1 MAAGKSHG
9 ETCPQGFQYALI
21 GHVGATPAQRG
32 TMTPLMRPL
41 YHVADLKRLIN
52 PGIVA
57 VVGASET
64 RGSFGERTL
73 SNMAAFTGKVFA
85 INPKYQT
92 LLGRPCVP
100 SLADMPDSP
109 DCVVLCV
116 ARPMVEGMIES
127 AASVQAGGVVVYA
140 SGFAETA
147 KPDRVEAQQ
156 RLVELAH
163 HSGVRVVGP
172 NCVGLANTRSGAG
185 LNFMPD
191 YAGMGHRRGPI
202 GIVSQSGALGYTVL
216 QGMQRGIGFSHYLAA
231 GNSCDVDVCD
241 FISYLAED
249 DDTKAIICLLEG
261 VKDGAHFLE
270 AARKAR
276 DAGKPLIVYK
286 TGNSETSS
294 KAAMSHT
301 GTMVGSAVAYR
312 TAFEDSG
319 AIAIDDLEAVL
330 ETASFFA
337 KTGAPTRGR
346 GVGILST
353 SGGAAVICADKA
365 EVHSVELPA
374 LEAKTA
380 GALHEVVPDFGSVAN
395 PSDLTAE
402 VLKTSETFGFCLDA
416 FLNDSNFSALV
427 MPMIF
432 AHASSSGA
440 RAPTIA
446 EAAARTDRPLAVV
459 WMNEW
464 YQGPGSELLDAD
476 AKVCMF
482 RSADRC
488 FATLRAWFDWH
499 EGRGRGHARSDRR
512 SAPAAEQAARAIL
525 SDARGRGATLSETDS
540 KRVLACYGIAIPQE
554 ILARDPEHAA
564 LAADRIGCPVAV
576 KIVSPDILHKTE
588 AGGVRLGLSTPG
600 NAREAARNILA
611 SAFRYAPEAK
621 IDGISV
627 QQMASPGVEM
637 VLGIKND
644 RQFGPLIATGLGGIM
659 VELLGDTAVRLAP
672 VDDQAARGMLAS
684 LKGYTL
690 LTGFRGKPGLDI
702 DRLIDIICRLSELAD
717 DLRDVVDQIDVN
729 PVIVSSS
736 GAMATDALIVCR

>member
-1 MAAGKSHG
+1 
-9 ETCPQGFQYALI
+9 
-21 GHVGATPAQRG
+21 
-32 TMTPLMRPL
+32 MTSSMRPL
-41 YHVADLKRLIN
+41 YNAADLKRLID
-52 PGIVA
+52 PQVVA

-73 SNMAAFTGKVFA
+73 SNMSAFSGKVFA
-85 INPKYQT
+85 VNPKYQT

-100 SLADMPDSP
+100 SLADMPERP

-116 ARPMVEGMIES
+116 ARQMVESMIE
-127 AASVQAGGVVVYA
+127 AAAAAGAGGVVVYA

-147 KPDRVEAQQ
+147 KPDRIEAQG
-156 RLVELAH
+156 RLIEVAH
-163 HSGVRVVGP
+163 RTGVRVVGP

-191 YAGMGHRRGPI
+191 YAGMGHQRGPI

-216 QGMQRGIGFSHYLAA
+216 QGMERGIGFSHYLAA

-249 DDTKAIICLLEG
+249 DDTRSIICLLEG
-261 VKDGAHFLE
+261 VKDGDRFLG

-276 DAGKPLIVYK
+276 DSGKALIVYK

-301 GTMVGSAVAYR
+301 GTMVGSVVAYQ
-312 TAFEDSG
+312 AALADVG
-319 AIAIDDLEAVL
+319 AIALDNLEAVL

-337 KTGAPTRGR
+337 KAGPPTHGR

-365 EVHSVELPA
+365 EAHGVPLPP
-374 LEAKTA
+374 LETRTA
-380 GALHEVVPDFGSVAN
+380 SALHEVVPDFGSVAN

-402 VLKTSETFGFCLDA
+402 VLKTSKTFGFCLDA
-416 FLNDSNFSALV
+416 FLNDSGFSALV

-440 RAPTIA
+440 RAPTIVG
-446 EAAARTDRPLAVV
+446 AAARTDRPLAVV

-476 AKVCMF
+476 PKVCMF

-488 FATLRAWFDWH
+488 FAALRAWFDWH
-499 EGRGRGHARSDRR
+499 EHRASHRTPAPRR
-512 SAPAAEQAARAIL
+512 SSLSAEPAARAIL
-525 SDARGRGATLSETDS
+525 SSAKARGAALSETDS
-540 KRVLACYGIAIPQE
+540 KRVLDCYGIAIPRE
-554 ILARDPEHAA
+554 ILASDPEQAA
-564 LAADRIGCPVAV
+564 RASREIGGPVAL

-588 AGGVRLGLSTPG
+588 AGGVKLGLSTPQDVS
-600 NAREAARNILA
+600 AAVADILA
-611 SAFRYAPEAK
+611 SAKRYAPEAR
-621 IDGISV
+621 IDGVSV
-627 QQMASPGVEM
+627 QQMVPPGIEI
-637 VLGIKND
+637 VLGVKND
-644 RQFGPLIATGLGGIM
+644 RQFGPLVAAGIGGIM
-659 VELLGDTAVRLAP
+659 VELLGDTKVRLAP
-672 VDDQAARGMLAS
+672 VDDQAARTMLAS
-684 LKGYTL
+684 LRGHAL
-690 LTGFRGKPGLDI
+690 LTGFRGKPGIDI
-702 DRLIDIICRLSELAD
+702 DGLVDIICRLSELAH
-717 DLRDVVDQIDVN
+717 DLRDVIDQIDVN
-729 PVIVSSS
+729 PVIASAD
-736 GAMATDALIVCR
+736 GAIAADVLIVCR

>member
-1 MAAGKSHG
+1 
-9 ETCPQGFQYALI
+9 
-21 GHVGATPAQRG
+21 V
-32 TMTPLMRPL
+32 
-41 YHVADLKRLIN
+41 
-52 PGIVA
+52 VA

-73 SNMAAFTGKVFA
+73 SNMSAFSGKVFA
-85 INPKYQT
+85 VNPKYQT

-100 SLADMPDSP
+100 SLADMPERP

-116 ARPMVEGMIES
+116 ARQMVESMIE
-127 AASVQAGGVVVYA
+127 AAAAAGAGGVIVYA

-147 KPDRVEAQQ
+147 KPDRIEAQQ
-156 RLVELAH
+156 RLIEVAH
-163 HSGVRVVGP
+163 RTGVRVVGP

-216 QGMQRGIGFSHYLAA
+216 QGMERGIGFSHYLAA

-249 DDTKAIICLLEG
+249 DDTRSIVCLLEG
-261 VKDGAHFLE
+261 VKDGDRFLS

-276 DAGKPLIVYK
+276 DAGKALIVYK
-286 TGNSETSS
+286 TGNNETSS

-301 GTMVGSAVAYR
+301 GTMVGSVVAYQ
-312 TAFEDSG
+312 AALAEVG
-319 AIAIDDLEAVL
+319 AIALDNLEAVL

-337 KTGAPTRGR
+337 KAGSPTRGR

-365 EVHSVELPA
+365 EAHGVPLPP
-374 LEAKTA
+374 LEATTA
-380 GALHEVVPDFGSVAN
+380 SALHEVVPDFGSVAN

-416 FLNDSNFSALV
+416 FLNDSGFSALV

-440 RAPTIA
+440 RAPAIV

-476 AKVCMF
+476 PKVCMF

-488 FATLRAWFDWH
+488 FAALKAWFDWH
-499 EGRGRGHARSDRR
+499 EHRAGRRAAAPRR
-512 SAPAAEQAARAIL
+512 SALSAELAARAIL
-525 SDARGRGATLSETDS
+525 SGAKARGAALSETCS
-540 KRVLACYGIAIPQE
+540 KQVLDCYGIAIPRE
-554 ILARDPEHAA
+554 ILASDPEQAVRA
-564 LAADRIGCPVAV
+564 SREIGVAV
-576 KIVSPDILHKTE
+576 ALKIVSPDILHKTE
-588 AGGVRLGLSTPG
+588 AGGVKLGLSSPQDVS
-600 NAREAARNILA
+600 AAAADILA
-611 SAFRYAPEAK
+611 SARRYAPEAR
-621 IDGISV
+621 IDGVSV
-627 QQMASPGVEM
+627 QQMIPPGIEI
-637 VLGIKND
+637 VLGVKND
-644 RQFGPLIATGLGGIM
+644 RQFGPLVAAGLGGTM
-659 VELLGDTAVRLAP
+659 VELLGDAKVRLAP
-672 VDDQAARGMLAS
+672 VDDQAARAMLAS
-684 LKGYTL
+684 LRGHAL
-690 LTGFRGKPGLDI
+690 LTGFRGKPGIDI
-702 DRLIDIICRLSELAD
+702 DGLVDIICRLSELAH
-717 DLRDVVDQIDVN
+717 DLRDVIDQIDVN
-729 PVIVSSS
+729 PVIASAD
-736 GAMATDALIVCR
+736 GAIAADALIVCR

>member
-1 MAAGKSHG
+1 
-9 ETCPQGFQYALI
+9 
-21 GHVGATPAQRG
+21 
-32 TMTPLMRPL
+32 MTHTTTRAL
-41 YHVADLKRLIN
+41 YHHNDLRRLIN
-52 PGIVA
+52 PGVVA

-73 SNMAAFTGKVFA
+73 TNMADFTGKVFA
-85 INPKYQT
+85 INPKYQS

-100 SLADMPDSP
+100 SLADMSESP

-116 ARPMVEGMIES
+116 ARPMVEGMIE
-127 AASVQAGGVVVYA
+127 AAAAVKAGGVIVYA

-147 KPDRVEAQQ
+147 KPDRIDAQQ
-156 RLVELAH
+156 RLIEL
-163 HSGVRVVGP
+163 SQRTGVRVVGP
-172 NCVGLANTRSGAG
+172 NCVGLANTGSAAG

-249 DDTKAIICLLEG
+249 GDTKSIICLLEG
-261 VKDGAHFLE
+261 VKDGGRFLA

-276 DAGKPLIVYK
+276 DAGKALIVYK

-301 GTMVGSAVAYR
+301 GTMVGSVVAYQ
-312 TAFEDSG
+312 TAFEETG

-337 KTGAPTRGR
+337 KTRAPSGGR

-365 EVHSVELPA
+365 EAHGVPLPA

-380 GALHEVVPDFGSVAN
+380 TALHEVVPDFGSVAN

-416 FLNDSNFSALV
+416 FMNDAGFSALV

-432 AHASSSGA
+432 AHGSSSGA
-440 RAPTIA
+440 RAPTIV

-464 YQGPGSELLDAD
+464 YQGPGSERLDAD
-476 AKVCMF
+476 PRVCMF

-499 EGRGRGHARSDRR
+499 QRRTTRPTQAARR
-512 SAPAAEQAARAIL
+512 SPPSAEQAARAIL
-525 SDARGRGATLSETDS
+525 SETTSRGAALSETDS
-540 KRVLACYGIAIPQE
+540 KRILACYGITVPQE
-554 ILARDPEHAA
+554 IVARDPEQAA
-564 LAADRIGCPVAV
+564 TAASKIGGPVAV

-588 AGGVRLGLSTPG
+588 AGGVRLGLSTPE
-600 NAREAARNILA
+600 NVRDAAENILA
-611 SAFRYAPEAK
+611 SAARYAPQAR
-621 IDGISV
+621 IDGVSV
-627 QQMASPGVEM
+627 QQMAPAGVEI

-644 RQFGPLIATGLGGIM
+644 RQFGPLVAAGLGGIM
-659 VELLGDTAVRLAP
+659 VELFGDTAVRLAP
-672 VDDQAARGMLAS
+672 VDDATARAMLAS
-684 LKGYTL
+684 LKSHSL
-690 LTGFRGKPGLDI
+690 LTGFRGKPGVDLDGLV
-702 DRLIDIICRLSELAD
+702 DTICRLSELAH
-717 DLRDVVDQIDVN
+717 DLADVIDQIDVN
-729 PVIVSSS
+729 PVIA
-736 GAMATDALIVCR
+736 GATGVMAADALIVCR

>member
-1 MAAGKSHG
+1 MTHS
-9 ETCPQGFQYALI
+9 TRALYN
-21 GHVGATPAQRG
+21 A
-32 TMTPLMRPL
+32 
-41 YHVADLKRLIN
+41 ADLQRLIN
-52 PGIVA
+52 PGVVA

-73 SNMAAFTGKVFA
+73 SNMAGFTGKVFA

-100 SLADMPDSP
+100 SLAEMPESP

-116 ARPMVEGMIES
+116 ARPMVEAMIES
-127 AASVQAGGVVVYA
+127 AAAVKAGGVVVYA

-147 KPDRVEAQQ
+147 KPDRMEAQQ
-156 RLVELAH
+156 RVADLAH
-163 HSGVRVVGP
+163 RSGVRVVGP

-249 DDTKAIICLLEG
+249 DDTHAIICLLEG
-261 VKDGAHFLE
+261 VKDGGRFLS

-276 DAGKPLIVYK
+276 DAGKALIVYK

-319 AIAIDDLEAVL
+319 AIAVDDLEAVL

-337 KTGAPTRGR
+337 KSSAPTCGR

-365 EVHSVELPA
+365 EAHGVALPA

-380 GALHEVVPDFGSVAN
+380 TALHQVVPDFGSVAN

-416 FLNDSNFSALV
+416 FLNDSSFSALV

-440 RAPTIA
+440 RAPTIV

-476 AKVCMF
+476 PRVCMF

-499 EGRGRGHARSDRR
+499 QGRVNRPSESARK
-512 SAPAAEQAARAIL
+512 SAASAEQAARAIL
-525 SDARGRGATLSETDS
+525 SEAKGRGAALSETDS

-554 ILARDPEHAA
+554 ILARDPEQAA
-564 LAADRIGCPVAV
+564 LAAAKIGGPVAI

-588 AGGVRLGLSTPG
+588 AGGVRLGLSTPE
-600 NAREAARNILA
+600 NVREAAKNILA
-611 SAFRYAPEAK
+611 SASRYAPQAK

-627 QQMASPGVEM
+627 QQCTFRRG
-637 VLGIKND
+637 D
-644 RQFGPLIATGLGGIM
+644 RARCQERP
-659 VELLGDTAVRLAP
+659 AVRSADRGGP
-672 VDDQAARGMLAS
+672 RWHHGRIARRYRRAVGA
-684 LKGYTL
+684 G
-690 LTGFRGKPGLDI
+690 RRR
-702 DRLIDIICRLSELAD
+702 DRA
-717 DLRDVVDQIDVN
+717 
-729 PVIVSSS
+729 
-736 GAMATDALIVCR
+736 

>member
-1 MAAGKSHG
+1 
-9 ETCPQGFQYALI
+9 
-21 GHVGATPAQRG
+21 
-32 TMTPLMRPL
+32 MTSSMRRL
-41 YHVADLKRLIN
+41 YNAADLKRLIDPN
-52 PGIVA
+52 VVA

-73 SNMAAFTGKVFA
+73 SNMSAFSGKVFA
-85 INPKYQT
+85 VNPKYQT

-100 SLADMPDSP
+100 SLADMPERP

-116 ARPMVEGMIES
+116 ARQMVESMIE
-127 AASVQAGGVVVYA
+127 AAAAAGAGGVIVYA

-156 RLVELAH
+156 RLIEVAH
-163 HSGVRVVGP
+163 RTGVRVVGP
-172 NCVGLANTRSGAG
+172 NCVGLANTRSAAG

-216 QGMQRGIGFSHYLAA
+216 QGMERGIGFSHYLAA

-249 DDTKAIICLLEG
+249 DDTRSIICLLEG
-261 VKDGAHFLE
+261 VKDGGRFLD

-276 DAGKPLIVYK
+276 DAGKALIVYK

-301 GTMVGSAVAYR
+301 GTMVGSVVAYQ
-312 TAFEDSG
+312 AALAEVG
-319 AIAIDDLEAVL
+319 AIALDNLEAVL

-337 KTGAPTRGR
+337 KAGPPTRGR

-353 SGGAAVICADKA
+353 SGGAAVICADEA
-365 EVHSVELPA
+365 EAHGVPLPP
-374 LEAKTA
+374 LEARTA
-380 GALHEVVPDFGSVAN
+380 DALHQVVPDFGSVAN

-416 FLNDSNFSALV
+416 FLNDSGFSALV

-440 RAPTIA
+440 RAPAIV
-446 EAAARTDRPLAVV
+446 EAASRTDRPLAVV

-476 AKVCMF
+476 PKVCMF

-488 FATLRAWFDWH
+488 FAALKAWFDWH
-499 EGRGRGHARSDRR
+499 EHRAGQSKPAPRR
-512 SAPAAEQAARAIL
+512 SPLSAEPTARGIL
-525 SDARGRGATLSETDS
+525 SGAKARGAALSETDS
-540 KRVLACYGIAIPQE
+540 KRVLDCYGIAIPRE
-554 ILARDPEHAA
+554 ILASGPEQAVRA
-564 LAADRIGCPVAV
+564 WREIGGPVAL

-588 AGGVRLGLSTPG
+588 AGGVKLGLSSPQDVS
-600 NAREAARNILA
+600 AAAADILA
-611 SAFRYAPEAK
+611 SARRYAPEAR
-621 IDGISV
+621 IDGVSV
-627 QQMASPGVEM
+627 QQMIPPGIEI
-637 VLGIKND
+637 VLGVKND
-644 RQFGPLIATGLGGIM
+644 RQFGPLIAAGLGGIM
-659 VELLGDTAVRLAP
+659 VELLGDTQVRLAP
-672 VDDQAARGMLAS
+672 VDEQAARVMLAS
-684 LKGYTL
+684 LRGHAL
-690 LTGFRGKPGLDI
+690 LTGFRGRPGIDI
-702 DRLIDIICRLSELAD
+702 DRLIDIICRLSELAH
-717 DLRDVVDQIDVN
+717 DLRDVIDQIDVN
-729 PVIVSSS
+729 PVIASAD
-736 GAMATDALIVCR
+736 GAIAADALIVCR

>member
-1 MAAGKSHG
+1 
-9 ETCPQGFQYALI
+9 
-21 GHVGATPAQRG
+21 
-32 TMTPLMRPL
+32 MTSSTRPL
-41 YHVADLKRLIN
+41 YNAADLRRLIN

-73 SNMAAFTGKVFA
+73 SNMSAFTGKVFA

-100 SLADMPDSP
+100 SLADMPESP

-127 AASVQAGGVVVYA
+127 SAAVKAGGVIVYA

-147 KPDRVEAQQ
+147 KPDRIEAQQ
-156 RLVELAH
+156 RLIELAH
-163 HSGVRVVGP
+163 RTGVRVVGP

-216 QGMQRGIGFSHYLAA
+216 QGMERGIGFSHYLAA

-249 DDTKAIICLLEG
+249 DDTRAIICLLEG
-261 VKDGAHFLE
+261 VKDGGRFLE

-276 DAGKPLIVYK
+276 DAGKALIVYK

-301 GTMVGSAVAYR
+301 GTMVGSVVAYR
-312 TAFEDSG
+312 TAFEDTG

-337 KTGAPTRGR
+337 KTQAPTSGR

-365 EVHSVELPA
+365 EAHGVLLPA

-380 GALHEVVPDFGSVAN
+380 SALHEVVPDFGSVAN

-416 FLNDSNFSALV
+416 FLNDSSFSALV

-440 RAPTIA
+440 RAPTIV

-476 AKVCMF
+476 SNVCMF
-482 RSADRC
+482 RSANRC

-499 EGRGRGHARSDRR
+499 ERRARPQAAAERR
-512 SAPAAEQAARAIL
+512 SASSDEHAARAVL
-525 SDARGRGATLSETDS
+525 AGAMRRGAVLSETDS
-540 KRVLACYGIAIPQE
+540 KRILACYGITIPQE
-554 ILARDPEHAA
+554 ILAHDPTEAA
-564 LAADRIGCPVAV
+564 LAAGQIGGPVAI

-588 AGGVRLGLSTPG
+588 AGGVRLGLTTS
-600 NAREAARNILA
+600 
-611 SAFRYAPEAK
+611 
-621 IDGISV
+621 
-627 QQMASPGVEM
+627 
-637 VLGIKND
+637 
-644 RQFGPLIATGLGGIM
+644 
-659 VELLGDTAVRLAP
+659 GDVR
-672 VDDQAARGMLAS
+672 QAAEVS
-684 LKGYTL
+684 
-690 LTGFRGKPGLDI
+690 GFTVEKL
-702 DRLIDIICRLSELAD
+702 
-717 DLRDVVDQIDVN
+717 V
-729 PVIVSSS
+729 
-736 GAMATDALIVCR
+736 

>member
-1 MAAGKSHG
+1 VAAGKGGG
-9 ETCPQGFQYALI
+9 EADPQGFQHALI
-21 GHVGATPAQRG
+21 GAGGTLRSLRG
-32 TMTPLMRPL
+32 TMKDSVRPL
-41 YHVADLKRLIN
+41 YSAANLKRLID
-52 PGIVA
+52 PGVVA

-73 SNMAAFTGKVFA
+73 SNMADFTGKVFA

-100 SLADMPDSP
+100 SLADMPERP

-116 ARPMVEGMIES
+116 ARQMVEGMIE
-127 AASVQAGGVVVYA
+127 AAAAAGAGGVVVYA

-147 KPDRVEAQQ
+147 KPDRIEAQQ
-156 RLVELAH
+156 RLIEVAH
-163 HSGVRVVGP
+163 RTGVRVVGP
-172 NCVGLANTRSGAG
+172 NCVGLANTRSSAG
-185 LNFMPD
+185 LNFMPG

-216 QGMQRGIGFSHYLAA
+216 QGMERGIGFSHYLAA

-249 DDTKAIICLLEG
+249 DDTKAIVCLLEG
-261 VKDGAHFLE
+261 VKDGGRFLD

-276 DAGKPLIVYK
+276 DAGKALIVYK

-301 GTMVGSAVAYR
+301 GTMVGSVAAYQ
-312 TAFEDSG
+312 TAISEAG
-319 AIAIDDLEAVL
+319 AISIDDLEAVL

-337 KTGAPTRGR
+337 KTKAPASGR

-365 EVHSVELPA
+365 EAHGVLLPA
-374 LEAKTA
+374 LEARTA
-380 GALHEVVPDFGSVAN
+380 SALHEVVPDFGSVAN

-416 FLNDSNFSALV
+416 FLNDAGFSALV

-432 AHASSSGA
+432 AHAASSGA
-440 RAPTIA
+440 RAPTIV
-446 EAAARTDRPLAVV
+446 EAAARTGRPLAVV

-476 AKVCMF
+476 PGVCMF

-499 EGRGRGHARSDRR
+499 DQRASRRETTARKSSP
-512 SAPAAEQAARAIL
+512 SAGQAARAIL
-525 SDARGRGATLSETDS
+525 AEASVHGAALSESDS
-540 KRVLACYGIAIPQE
+540 KRILGCYGIAVPRE
-554 ILARDPEHAA
+554 VVVRDPEQAAFA
-564 LAADRIGCPVAV
+564 LASVSGPVAI

-588 AGGVRLGLSTPG
+588 ADGVRLGLSTPDDVRT
-600 NAREAARNILA
+600 ATKDVLA
-611 SAFRYAPEAK
+611 SAKRYAPQAR
-621 IDGISV
+621 IDGVSV
-627 QQMASPGVEM
+627 QQMVPPGVEI
-637 VLGIKND
+637 VLGVKND
-644 RQFGPLIATGLGGIM
+644 RQFGPLIAAGLGGIM

-672 VDDQAARGMLAS
+672 VDDRAARAMLAS
-684 LKGYTL
+684 LKGHAV
-690 LTGFRGKPGLDI
+690 LTGFRGKPGVNI
-702 DRLIDIICRLSELAD
+702 DALVDTVCRLSELAH
-717 DLRDVVDQIDVN
+717 DLRDVIDQIDVN
-729 PVIVSSS
+729 PVIVSA
-736 GAMATDALIVCR
+736 GGVTAADALIVCR

>member
-1 MAAGKSHG
+1 
-9 ETCPQGFQYALI
+9 
-21 GHVGATPAQRG
+21 
-32 TMTPLMRPL
+32 MTASTRPL
-41 YHVADLKRLIN
+41 YSAADLKRLIN
-52 PGIVA
+52 PRIVA

-73 SNMAAFTGKVFA
+73 SNMSAFTGKVFA

-100 SLADMPDSP
+100 SLADMPESP

-116 ARPMVEGMIES
+116 ARPMVESMIES
-127 AASVQAGGVVVYA
+127 AAAVNAGGVIVYA

-147 KPDRVEAQQ
+147 KPDRIEAQQ
-156 RLVELAH
+156 RLIELAH
-163 HSGVRVVGP
+163 RTGVRVVGP

-216 QGMQRGIGFSHYLAA
+216 QGMERGIGFSHYLAA

-249 DDTKAIICLLEG
+249 DDTRAIICLLEG
-261 VKDGAHFLE
+261 VKDGGRFLA

-276 DAGKPLIVYK
+276 DAGKALIVYK

-301 GTMVGSAVAYR
+301 GTMVGSVVTYR
-312 TAFEDSG
+312 TAFEDAG

-337 KTGAPTRGR
+337 KTKAPTRGR

-365 EVHSVELPA
+365 EQHGVLLPA
-374 LEAKTA
+374 LEARTA
-380 GALHEVVPDFGSVAN
+380 SALHEVVPDFGSVAN

-416 FLNDSNFSALV
+416 FLNDSGFSALV

-476 AKVCMF
+476 PKVCMF

-499 EGRGRGHARSDRR
+499 EHRARQQPEAKRR
-512 SAPAAEQAARAIL
+512 SASSAEQAARAIL
-525 SDARGRGATLSETDS
+525 SDATSRGAALSETDS
-540 KRVLACYGIAIPQE
+540 KRILACYGIAIPQE

-564 LAADRIGCPVAV
+564 LAAGRIGGPVAI
-576 KIVSPDILHKTE
+576 KIVSPDIIHKTE
-588 AGGVRLGLSTPG
+588 AGGVRLGLSTPE
-600 NAREAARNILA
+600 NVREAAKNILA
-611 SAFRYAPEAK
+611 SAFRYAPQAR

-627 QQMASPGVEM
+627 QQMAPPGVEI
-637 VLGIKND
+637 VLGAKND
-644 RQFGPLIATGLGGIM
+644 RQFGPLIAAGLGGIM
-659 VELLGDTAVRLAP
+659 VELLGDTAVRLVP
-672 VDDQAARGMLAS
+672 VDDQSARAMLAS
-684 LKGYTL
+684 LKGHAL
-690 LTGFRGKPGLDI
+690 LTGFRGKPGVDI
-702 DRLIDIICRLSELAD
+702 DGLVDAICRLSELAH

-729 PVIVSSS
+729 PVIAGAS
-736 GAMATDALIVCR
+736 GVMAADALIICR

>member
-1 MAAGKSHG
+1 
-9 ETCPQGFQYALI
+9 
-21 GHVGATPAQRG
+21 
-32 TMTPLMRPL
+32 MTPSTRPL
-41 YHVADLKRLIN
+41 YHAADLERLIN
-52 PGIVA
+52 PKIVA

-73 SNMAAFTGKVFA
+73 SNMSAFTGKVFA

-100 SLADMPDSP
+100 SLAEMPESP

-116 ARPMVEGMIES
+116 ARPMVEGMIE
-127 AASVQAGGVVVYA
+127 AAAAARAGGVVVYA

-147 KPDRVEAQQ
+147 KPDRIEAQQ
-156 RLVELAH
+156 RLIELAH
-163 HSGVRVVGP
+163 RTGVRVVGP

-216 QGMQRGIGFSHYLAA
+216 QGMERGIGFSHYLAA

-249 DDTKAIICLLEG
+249 DNTKAIICLLEG
-261 VKDGAHFLE
+261 VKDGDRFLG

-276 DAGKPLIVYK
+276 DAGKALIVCK
-286 TGNSETSS
+286 TGNRETSS

-301 GTMVGSAVAYR
+301 GTMVGSVVAYQ
-312 TAFEDSG
+312 TAISEAG
-319 AIAIDDLEAVL
+319 AIAVDDLEAVL

-337 KTGAPTRGR
+337 KTSAPTRGR

-365 EVHSVELPA
+365 EAHDVALPA

-380 GALHEVVPDFGSVAN
+380 TALHQVVPDFGSVAN

-416 FLNDSNFSALV
+416 FMNDSSFSALV

-432 AHASSSGA
+432 AHVSSSGA
-440 RAPTIA
+440 RAPTIV
-446 EAAARTDRPLAVV
+446 EAADRTDRPLAVV

-476 AKVCMF
+476 PKVCMF

-499 EGRGRGHARSDRR
+499 EHRAPRCAGARKSLP
-512 SAPAAEQAARAIL
+512 SAEQAARAIL
-525 SDARGRGATLSETDS
+525 IEARGRGVALSEVDS
-540 KRVLACYGIAIPQE
+540 KRILACYGIATPKE
-554 ILARDPEHAA
+554 ILARDPAQAA
-564 LAADRIGCPVAV
+564 SAADQIGGPVAI

-588 AGGVRLGLSTPG
+588 AGGVKLGLSTPEEV
-600 NAREAARNILA
+600 RSAAADILA
-611 SAFRYAPEAK
+611 SAMRYAPRAR
-621 IDGISV
+621 IDGVSV
-627 QQMASPGVEM
+627 QQMVLPGIEI
-637 VLGIKND
+637 VLGVKND
-644 RQFGPLIATGLGGIM
+644 RQFGPLIAAGLGGIM
-659 VELLGDTAVRLAP
+659 VELLGDTTVRLAP
-672 VDDQAARGMLAS
+672 VGDQAAHAMLAS
-684 LKGYTL
+684 LKGHAL
-690 LTGFRGKPGLDI
+690 LTGFRGNAGVDI
-702 DRLIDIICRLSELAD
+702 DALADTICRLSELAH

-729 PVIVSSS
+729 PVIASAGGV
-736 GAMATDALIVCR
+736 MAADALIVCR

>member
-1 MAAGKSHG
+1 MVVTHARA
-9 ETCPQGFQYALI
+9 
-21 GHVGATPAQRG
+21 
-32 TMTPLMRPL
+32 L
-41 YHVADLKRLIN
+41 YHGDDLRRLID
-52 PGIVA
+52 PKTVA

-73 SNMAAFTGKVFA
+73 SNLSAFTGKVYA
-85 INPKYQT
+85 INPKYQS

-100 SLADMPDSP
+100 TLADLPERP

-127 AASVQAGGVVVYA
+127 AAAAKAGGVIVYA
-140 SGFAETA
+140 SGFAETS
-147 KPDRVEAQQ
+147 KPDRIEAQQ
-156 RLVELAH
+156 RLVELARQT
-163 HSGVRVVGP
+163 GVRVVGP

-216 QGMQRGIGFSHYLAA
+216 QAMQRGVGFSHYLAA

-249 DDTKAIICLLEG
+249 EDTRSIICLLEG
-261 VKDGAHFLE
+261 VKDGDRFLA

-276 DAGKPLIVYK
+276 NAGKALIVYK

-301 GTMVGSAVAYR
+301 GTMVGSVAAYR
-312 TAFEDSG
+312 TAINETG
-319 AIAIDDLEAVL
+319 AIAVDDLETVL
-330 ETASFFA
+330 ETAAFMA
-337 KTGAPTRGR
+337 KSKPPSRGR

-365 EVHSVELPA
+365 EMHGVPLPA
-374 LEAKTA
+374 LEPKTERIL
-380 GALHEVVPDFGSVAN
+380 GEVVPDFGSVAN

-416 FLNDSNFSALV
+416 FLNDAGFSALV
-427 MPMIF
+427 LPMIF

-440 RAPTIA
+440 RAPAILD
-446 EAAARTDRPLAVV
+446 AAARSDRPLAVV

-464 YQGPGSELLDAD
+464 YQGPGSESLDSD
-476 AKVCMF
+476 PRICVF

-499 EGRGRGHARSDRR
+499 ERGAPQASRTRRSDAGAEKAARRILAELKGRGTA
-512 SAPAAEQAARAIL
+512 
-525 SDARGRGATLSETDS
+525 LSETDS
-540 KRVLACYGIAIPQE
+540 KRVLACYGIATPRE
-554 ILARDPEHAA
+554 ILVRDPAGAA
-564 LAADRIGCPVAV
+564 AAAGQIGGPVAI

-588 AGGVRLGLSTPG
+588 AGGVMLGLSTPESV
-600 NAREAARNILA
+600 REAAGNILA
-611 SAFRYAPEAK
+611 SASRYAPQVR

-627 QQMASPGVEM
+627 QEMAPSGVEM
-637 VLGIKND
+637 VLGVKND
-644 RQFGPLIATGLGGIM
+644 RQFGPLLAVGLGGIM
-659 VELLGDTAVRLAP
+659 VELLADTAVRLAP
-672 VDDQAARGMLAS
+672 VNEQTARGMLAS
-684 LKGYTL
+684 LKGHAL
-690 LTGFRGKPGLDI
+690 LTGFRGKPRVDLEGLVDT
-702 DRLIDIICRLSELAD
+702 ICRLSELAH
-717 DLRDVVDQIDVN
+717 DLRDVIDQIDVN
-729 PVIVSSS
+729 PVIASSRGVMS
-736 GAMATDALIVCR
+736 VDALIVCGA

>member
-1 MAAGKSHG
+1 
-9 ETCPQGFQYALI
+9 
-21 GHVGATPAQRG
+21 
-32 TMTPLMRPL
+32 MTASTRPL
-41 YHVADLKRLIN
+41 YGAADLTRLIN
-52 PGIVA
+52 PKIVA

-73 SNMAAFTGKVFA
+73 SNMSTFTGKVFA

-100 SLADMPDSP
+100 SLAEMPDSP

-116 ARPMVEGMIES
+116 ARPMVEGMIE
-127 AASVQAGGVVVYA
+127 AAAAARAGGVVVYA

-147 KPDRVEAQQ
+147 KPDRIEAQQ
-156 RLVELAH
+156 RVVELANRT
-163 HSGVRVVGP
+163 GVRVVGP

-249 DDTKAIICLLEG
+249 DDTRAIVCLLEG
-261 VKDGAHFLE
+261 VKDGDRFLA

-276 DAGKPLIVYK
+276 DAGKALIVYK
-286 TGNSETSS
+286 TGNNETSS

-301 GTMVGSAVAYR
+301 GTMVGSVVAYQ
-312 TAFEDSG
+312 TAIRDAG
-319 AIAIDDLEAVL
+319 AIAIDNLEGVL
-330 ETASFFA
+330 ETAPFFA
-337 KTGAPTRGR
+337 KTKAPSSGR

-365 EVHSVELPA
+365 EAHDVALPA
-374 LEAKTA
+374 LDAKTA
-380 GALHEVVPDFGSVAN
+380 TALHQVVPDFGSVAN

-416 FLNDSNFSALV
+416 FMNDSSFSALV

-440 RAPTIA
+440 RAPTIV

-476 AKVCMF
+476 SRVCMF

-499 EGRGRGHARSDRR
+499 EYRAPHDAVAARKSQP
-512 SAPAAEQAARAIL
+512 SAEQAARVIL
-525 SDARGRGATLSETDS
+525 TEVRGRGAALSEVDS
-540 KRVLACYGIAIPQE
+540 KRILACYGIATPKQ
-554 ILARDPEHAA
+554 ILARDPEQAA
-564 LAADRIGCPVAV
+564 SAAGQIGGPVAI
-576 KIVSPDILHKTE
+576 KIVSPDIVHKTE
-588 AGGVRLGLSTPG
+588 AGGVKLGLSMPEEV
-600 NAREAARNILA
+600 RSAAADILA
-611 SAFRYAPEAK
+611 SAKSYAPQAK

-627 QQMASPGVEM
+627 QQMVPPGIEI
-637 VLGIKND
+637 VLGVKND
-644 RQFGPLIATGLGGIM
+644 RQFGPLVAAGLGGIM
-659 VELLGDTAVRLAP
+659 VELLGGAAVRLAP
-672 VDDQAARGMLAS
+672 VGERSAREMLAS
-684 LKGYTL
+684 LKGHAL
-690 LTGFRGKPGLDI
+690 LTGFRGSSGVDI
-702 DRLIDIICRLSELAD
+702 DALADTICRLSELAH

-729 PVIVSSS
+729 PAIASAGGVI
-736 GAMATDALIVCR
+736 AANALIVCR

>member
-1 MAAGKSHG
+1 MASTTAR
-9 ETCPQGFQYALI
+9 ALYR
-21 GHVGATPAQRG
+21 HD
-32 TMTPLMRPL
+32 
-41 YHVADLKRLIN
+41 DLRRLID
-52 PGIVA
+52 PRVVA
-57 VVGASET
+57 IVGASET

-73 SNMAAFTGKVFA
+73 SNLSAFTGKVYA
-85 INPKYQT
+85 INPKYQN

-100 SLADMPDSP
+100 ALSEMPESP

-116 ARPMVEGMIES
+116 ARPMVEDMIKS
-127 AASVQAGGVVVYA
+127 AAAVKAGGVIVYA
-140 SGFAETA
+140 SGFAETS
-147 KPDRVEAQQ
+147 KPDRIEAQQ
-156 RLVELAH
+156 RLLQLSRN
-163 HSGVRVVGP
+163 SGVRVVGP

-249 DDTKAIICLLEG
+249 EDTKSIICLLEG
-261 VKDGAHFLE
+261 VKDGARFL
-270 AARKAR
+270 AAAGKAR
-276 DAGKPLIVYK
+276 GAGKALIVYK

-301 GTMVGSAVAYR
+301 GTMVGSVVAYQ
-312 TAFEDSG
+312 TAIRDAG
-319 AIAIDDLEAVL
+319 AIAVDNLEAVL

-337 KTGAPTRGR
+337 KTKAPTKGR

-365 EVHSVELPA
+365 EAHDIPLPT

-380 GALHEVVPDFGSVAN
+380 RALHEVVPDFGSVAN

-416 FLNDSNFSALV
+416 FTNDSGFSALV

-440 RAPTIA
+440 RVPAIV

-476 AKVCMF
+476 PKVCMF

-488 FATLRAWFDWH
+488 FATLRAWLDWH
-499 EGRGRGHARSDRR
+499 EGRG
-512 SAPAAEQAARAIL
+512 
-525 SDARGRGATLSETDS
+525 
-540 KRVLACYGIAIPQE
+540 
-554 ILARDPEHAA
+554 
-564 LAADRIGCPVAV
+564 
-576 KIVSPDILHKTE
+576 
-588 AGGVRLGLSTPG
+588 
-600 NAREAARNILA
+600 
-611 SAFRYAPEAK
+611 
-621 IDGISV
+621 
-627 QQMASPGVEM
+627 
-637 VLGIKND
+637 
-644 RQFGPLIATGLGGIM
+644 
-659 VELLGDTAVRLAP
+659 
-672 VDDQAARGMLAS
+672 
-684 LKGYTL
+684 
-690 LTGFRGKPGLDI
+690 
-702 DRLIDIICRLSELAD
+702 
-717 DLRDVVDQIDVN
+717 
-729 PVIVSSS
+729 
-736 GAMATDALIVCR
+736 

>member
-1 MAAGKSHG
+1 
-9 ETCPQGFQYALI
+9 
-21 GHVGATPAQRG
+21 
-32 TMTPLMRPL
+32 MTSSTRPL
-41 YHVADLKRLIN
+41 YDATDLKRLID

-73 SNMAAFTGKVFA
+73 SNMSAFTGKVFA

-92 LLGRPCVP
+92 LLGRPCVS
-100 SLADMPDSP
+100 SLADMPESP

-116 ARPMVEGMIES
+116 ARPMVDGMIES
-127 AASVQAGGVVVYA
+127 AAAVKAGGVIVYA

-147 KPDRVEAQQ
+147 KPDRIEAQQ
-156 RLVELAH
+156 RLIELAH
-163 HSGVRVVGP
+163 RTGVRVVGP

-216 QGMQRGIGFSHYLAA
+216 QGMERGIGFSHYLAA

-261 VKDGAHFLE
+261 VKDGGRFLE

-276 DAGKPLIVYK
+276 DAGKALIVYK

-301 GTMVGSAVAYR
+301 GTMVGSVVAYQ
-312 TAFEDSG
+312 TAFEDTG

-337 KTGAPTRGR
+337 KTKAPTSGR

-365 EVHSVELPA
+365 EAHGVLLPP

-380 GALHEVVPDFGSVAN
+380 SALNEVVPDFGSVAN

-416 FLNDSNFSALV
+416 FLNDSSFSALV

-440 RAPTIA
+440 RAPTIV
-446 EAAARTDRPLAVV
+446 EAAARTDRPLVVV

-476 AKVCMF
+476 PKVCMF

-488 FATLRAWFDWH
+488 FSTLRAWFDWH
-499 EGRGRGHARSDRR
+499 ERRARPQAAAERR
-512 SAPAAEQAARAIL
+512 SALSDEHAARAVL
-525 SDARGRGATLSETDS
+525 AGAMRRGAVLSETDS
-540 KRVLACYGIAIPQE
+540 KRILACYGITIPQE
-554 ILARDPEHAA
+554 ILAGDPAEAA
-564 LAADRIGCPVAV
+564 LAARQIGAPVAI

-588 AGGVRLGLSTPG
+588 AGGVRLGLTIPDDV
-600 NAREAARNILA
+600 RQAAEDILA
-611 SAFRYAPEAK
+611 SALRYAPQAR

-627 QQMASPGVEM
+627 QQMAPSGIEI
-637 VLGIKND
+637 VLGVKND
-644 RQFGPLIATGLGGIM
+644 RQFGPLVAAGLGGIM
-659 VELLGDTAVRLAP
+659 VELLGDTAVRFAP
-672 VDDQAARGMLAS
+672 VNDQTARVMLAS
-684 LKGYTL
+684 LKGHAL
-690 LTGFRGKPGLDI
+690 LTGFRGKPGVDI
-702 DRLIDIICRLSELAD
+702 AGLVDMICRLSELAH
-717 DLRDVVDQIDVN
+717 DLSDIIDQIDVN
-729 PVIVSSS
+729 PVIVSASKV
-736 GAMATDALIVCR
+736 MAADALIVCRS

>member
-1 MAAGKSHG
+1 MADTTAR
-9 ETCPQGFQYALI
+9 A
-21 GHVGATPAQRG
+21 
-32 TMTPLMRPL
+32 L
-41 YHVADLKRLIN
+41 YHHDDLRRLID
-52 PGIVA
+52 PKIVA

-73 SNMAAFTGKVFA
+73 SNMSAFTGKVFA
-85 INPKYQT
+85 INPKYQS

-100 SLADMPDSP
+100 SLAEMPERP

-116 ARPMVEGMIES
+116 ARIMVESMIES
-127 AASVQAGGVVVYA
+127 AAAAGAGGVIVYA

-147 KPDRVEAQQ
+147 KPDRIEAQQ
-156 RLVELAH
+156 RLIELAH
-163 HSGVRVVGP
+163 RTGVRVVGP
-172 NCVGLANTRSGAG
+172 NCVGLANTSSGAG

-216 QGMQRGIGFSHYLAA
+216 QGMERGVGFSHYLAA

-249 DDTKAIICLLEG
+249 DDTRAIICLLEG
-261 VKDGAHFLE
+261 VKDGERFLE

-276 DAGKPLIVYK
+276 DAGKALIVYK

-312 TAFEDSG
+312 TAFEDTG
-319 AIAIDDLEAVL
+319 AIALDDLEAVL
-330 ETASFFA
+330 ETASFMA
-337 KTGAPTRGR
+337 KTKAPTRGR

-365 EVHSVELPA
+365 EAHGIPLPA

-380 GALHEVVPDFGSVAN
+380 SALHEVVPDFGSVAN

-416 FLNDSNFSALV
+416 FLNDSGFSALV

-432 AHASSSGA
+432 AHAASSGA
-440 RAPTIA
+440 RAPTIV
-446 EAAARTDRPLAVV
+446 EAAAGTDRPLAVV

-476 AKVCMF
+476 PKVCMF

-499 EGRGRGHARSDRR
+499 EGRALRQTETSRR
-512 SAPAAEQAARAIL
+512 SPLSAEPAARAIL
-525 SDARGRGATLSETDS
+525 SEVRGRGAALSETDS
-540 KRVLACYGIAIPQE
+540 KRILACYGIPIPQE
-554 ILARDPEHAA
+554 ILARDPEQAA
-564 LAADRIGCPVAV
+564 LAAGRIAGPVAI

-588 AGGVRLGLSTPG
+588 AGGVQLGLSTPK
-600 NAREAARNILA
+600 NVREAAENILA
-611 SAFRYAPEAK
+611 SARRYAPQAR

-627 QQMASPGVEM
+627 QQMAPSGVEM
-637 VLGIKND
+637 VLGVKND
-644 RQFGPLIATGLGGIM
+644 RQFGPLVAAGLGGIM

-672 VDDQAARGMLAS
+672 VNDQTARAMLTS
-684 LKGYTL
+684 LKGHAL
-690 LTGFRGKPGLDI
+690 LSGFRGKQGVDIEGLVDT
-702 DRLIDIICRLSELAD
+702 ICRLSELAH

-729 PVIVSSS
+729 PVIVGAS
-736 GAMATDALIVCR
+736 GVMAADALMVCR

>member
-1 MAAGKSHG
+1 MAQPTA
-9 ETCPQGFQYALI
+9 
-21 GHVGATPAQRG
+21 
-32 TMTPLMRPL
+32 RPL
-41 YHVADLKRLIN
+41 YHHDDLHRLIN
-52 PGIVA
+52 PKVVA

-73 SNMAAFTGKVFA
+73 SNMAGFTGKVFA
-85 INPKYQT
+85 INPKYQS

-100 SLADMPDSP
+100 SLADMPESP

-116 ARPMVEGMIES
+116 ARPMVEGMIE
-127 AASVQAGGVVVYA
+127 AAAAVKAGGVIVYA

-147 KPDRVEAQQ
+147 KPDRIEAQQ
-156 RLVELAH
+156 RLIDL
-163 HSGVRVVGP
+163 SQRTGVRVVGP
-172 NCVGLANTRSGAG
+172 NCVGLANTSSAAG

-216 QGMQRGIGFSHYLAA
+216 QGMERGIGFSHYLAA

-249 DDTKAIICLLEG
+249 DGTKSIICLLEG
-261 VKDGAHFLE
+261 VKDGGRFLQ

-276 DAGKPLIVYK
+276 DAGKALIVYK

-301 GTMVGSAVAYR
+301 GTMVGSVVAYQ
-312 TAFEDSG
+312 TAFEETG

-337 KTGAPTRGR
+337 KTRAPTGGH

-365 EVHSVELPA
+365 EAHDVPLPA

-380 GALHEVVPDFGSVAN
+380 NALHEVVPDFGSVAN

-416 FLNDSNFSALV
+416 FLNDAGFSALV

-440 RAPTIA
+440 RAPTIV

-476 AKVCMF
+476 PRVCMF

-488 FATLRAWFDWH
+488 FATMRAWFDWH
-499 EGRGRGHARSDRR
+499 ERRTAKRTQAARR
-512 SAPAAEQAARAIL
+512 SPPSAGQSARAIL
-525 SDARGRGATLSETDS
+525 SEARSRGAVLSETDS
-540 KRVLACYGIAIPQE
+540 KRILACYGIAIPKE
-554 ILARDPEHAA
+554 IVVRDPEQAA
-564 LAADRIGCPVAV
+564 AAASQIGGPVAI

-588 AGGVRLGLSTPG
+588 AGGVRLGLSTPESV
-600 NAREAARNILA
+600 REAAKNILA
-611 SAFRYAPEAK
+611 SAARYAPQARV
-621 IDGISV
+621 DGISV
-627 QQMASPGVEM
+627 QQMAPAGVEI
-637 VLGIKND
+637 VLGVKND
-644 RQFGPLIATGLGGIM
+644 RQFGPLVAAGLGGVM
-659 VELLGDTAVRLAP
+659 VELFGDTAVRLAP
-672 VDDQAARGMLAS
+672 IDDATARAMLAS
-684 LKGYTL
+684 LKSRTL
-690 LTGFRGKPGLDI
+690 LTGFRGKPGVDI
-702 DRLIDIICRLSELAD
+702 DGLVDTICRLSELAH
-717 DLRDVVDQIDVN
+717 DLADVIDQIDVN
-729 PVIVSSS
+729 PVIA
-736 GAMATDALIVCR
+736 GATGVMAADALIVCR

>member
-1 MAAGKSHG
+1 MTHS
-9 ETCPQGFQYALI
+9 TRALY
-21 GHVGATPAQRG
+21 GAD
-32 TMTPLMRPL
+32 
-41 YHVADLKRLIN
+41 DLKRLIN
-52 PGIVA
+52 PGTVA
-57 VVGASET
+57 IVGASET

-100 SLADMPDSP
+100 SLAEMAESP

-116 ARPMVEGMIES
+116 ARPMVESMIE
-127 AASVQAGGVVVYA
+127 AAAAVKAGGVVVYA
-140 SGFAETA
+140 SGFAETG
-147 KPDRVEAQQ
+147 KPDRIEAQQ
-156 RLVELAH
+156 RLVELARRT
-163 HSGVRVVGP
+163 GVRVVGP
-172 NCVGLANTRSGAG
+172 NCVGLANTRLGAG

-216 QGMQRGIGFSHYLAA
+216 QGMERGIGFSHYLAA

-241 FISYLAED
+241 FVSYLAED
-249 DDTKAIICLLEG
+249 DDTRAIICLLEG
-261 VKDGAHFLE
+261 VKDGDRFLA

-276 DAGKPLIVYK
+276 DAGKALIVYK
-286 TGNSETSS
+286 TGNSKTSS

-301 GTMVGSAVAYR
+301 GTMVGSVVAYR
-312 TAFEDSG
+312 TAFADAG
-319 AIAIDDLEAVL
+319 AIAVDDLESVL

-337 KTGAPTRGR
+337 KTAAPTRGR

-365 EVHSVELPA
+365 ESYGVPLPV

-380 GALHEVVPDFGSVAN
+380 SALHEVVPDFGSVAN

-416 FLNDSNFSALV
+416 FLNDAGFSAVV

-440 RAPTIA
+440 RAPTIV

-476 AKVCMF
+476 PRVCMF

-488 FATLRAWFDWH
+488 FSTLRAWFDWH
-499 EGRGRGHARSDRR
+499 EGLAHPQAQVKRR
-512 SAPAAEQAARAIL
+512 SPASAEPAARAIL
-525 SDARGRGATLSETDS
+525 SDAMGRGAALSETDS
-540 KRVLACYGIAIPQE
+540 KRILACYGIAIPQE
-554 ILARDPEHAA
+554 ILARDPDQAA
-564 LAADRIGCPVAV
+564 LAASRIGCPVAI

-588 AGGVRLGLSTPG
+588 AGGVRLGLSTPESV
-600 NAREAARNILA
+600 REAAKNILA
-611 SAFRYAPEAK
+611 SAASYAPQAR
-621 IDGISV
+621 IDGVSV
-627 QQMASPGVEM
+627 QQMAPAGVEI
-637 VLGIKND
+637 VLGVKND
-644 RQFGPLIATGLGGIM
+644 RQFGPLVAAGLGGIM

-672 VDDQAARGMLAS
+672 VDEQTARTMLAS
-684 LKGYTL
+684 LMGHAL
-690 LTGFRGKPGLDI
+690 LTGFRGRPGVDI
-702 DRLIDIICRLSELAD
+702 DGLVDTICRLSELAH
-717 DLRDVVDQIDVN
+717 DLRDIVDQVDVN
-729 PVIVSSS
+729 PVIVSGNS
-736 GAMATDALIVCR
+736 AIAADALIVCR

>member
-1 MAAGKSHG
+1 MTHS
-9 ETCPQGFQYALI
+9 TRALY
-21 GHVGATPAQRG
+21 GADELR
-32 TMTPLMRPL
+32 
-41 YHVADLKRLIN
+41 RLIN
-52 PGIVA
+52 PKVVA

-73 SNMAAFTGKVFA
+73 SNMSAFTGKVFA
-85 INPKYQT
+85 INPKYQS

-100 SLADMPDSP
+100 SLAEMPERP

-116 ARPMVEGMIES
+116 ARTMVEGMIES
-127 AASVQAGGVVVYA
+127 AAAAGAGGVIVYA

-147 KPDRVEAQQ
+147 KPDRIEAQQ
-156 RLVELAH
+156 RLIELAH
-163 HSGVRVVGP
+163 RTGVRVVGP
-172 NCVGLANTRSGAG
+172 NCVGLANTMSGAG

-216 QGMQRGIGFSHYLAA
+216 QGMERGIGFSHYLAA

-249 DDTKAIICLLEG
+249 DDTRAIICLLEG
-261 VKDGAHFLE
+261 VKDGERFLA

-276 DAGKPLIVYK
+276 DAGKALVVYK

-312 TAFEDSG
+312 TAFEDTG

-330 ETASFFA
+330 ETASFMA
-337 KTGAPTRGR
+337 KAKAPTRGR

-365 EVHSVELPA
+365 EAHGVPLPA

-380 GALHEVVPDFGSVAN
+380 SALHQVVPDFGSVAN

-416 FLNDSNFSALV
+416 FLNDSVFSALV

-440 RAPTIA
+440 RAPTIV

-464 YQGPGSELLDAD
+464 YQGPGSDVLDAD
-476 AKVCMF
+476 PGVCMF

-499 EGRGRGHARSDRR
+499 EGRARRQTEAGRR
-512 SAPAAEQAARAIL
+512 SSLSAEPPARAIL
-525 SDARGRGATLSETDS
+525 SEVKSRGAALSETDS
-540 KRVLACYGIAIPQE
+540 KRILACYGIPIPQE
-554 ILARDPEHAA
+554 ILARDPEQAIVAA
-564 LAADRIGCPVAV
+564 NRIGGPVAI

-588 AGGVRLGLSTPG
+588 AGGVQLGLSMPE
-600 NAREAARNILA
+600 NVREAAKNILA
-611 SAFRYAPEAK
+611 SARRYAPEAR
-621 IDGISV
+621 IDGVSV
-627 QQMASPGVEM
+627 QQMAPAGVEI
-637 VLGIKND
+637 VLGVKND
-644 RQFGPLIATGLGGIM
+644 RQFGPLIAAGLGGIM

-672 VDDQAARGMLAS
+672 VGEQTARAMLGS
-684 LKGYTL
+684 LKGHAL
-690 LTGFRGKPGLDI
+690 LSGFRGKPGVDI
-702 DRLIDIICRLSELAD
+702 DGLVDTICRLSELAH
-717 DLRDVVDQIDVN
+717 DLRDVVDQ
-729 PVIVSSS
+729 
-736 GAMATDALIVCR
+736 